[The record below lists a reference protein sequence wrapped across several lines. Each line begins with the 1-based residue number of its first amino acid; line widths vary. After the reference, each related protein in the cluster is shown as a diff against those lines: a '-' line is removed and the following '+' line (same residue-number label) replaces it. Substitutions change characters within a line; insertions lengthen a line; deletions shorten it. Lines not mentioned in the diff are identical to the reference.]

1 MHDQPC
7 RIGSVAGNV
16 GCDVFWRN
24 FLGFR
29 LTSPARSDE
38 NLHMLSRVPTQTKP
52 LTPLMLAT
60 LQHLASRGDQTL
72 VRLYSGFWIAE
83 SDEKTN
89 PLSRETRDF
98 DGRFLASG
106 GILDEYE
113 QPLLVVRTTTVKA
126 MVARGLLKLFGK
138 KCATGGTGKRKDFS
152 RAALTSQATA
162 LREELEDKSQAAYE
176 DVLQRLH

>member
-1 MHDQPC
+1 MTMLENP
-7 RIGSVAGNV
+7 RPV
-16 GCDVFWRN
+16 W
-24 FLGFR
+24 
-29 LTSPARSDE
+29 SDE
-38 NLHMLSRVPTQTKP
+38 NRHMLSRAPTQNKP

-106 GILDEYE
+106 GILDEHRH
-113 QPLLVVRTTTVKA
+113 PLLVVRTPTVKA

-138 KCATGGTGKRKDFS
+138 KCATGATGKQKDFS
-152 RAALTSQATA
+152 RAALTAQATA
-162 LREELEDKSQAAYE
+162 IRGAIEDQSQAAYE
-176 DVLQRLH
+176 EVLRRLR

>member
-1 MHDQPC
+1 M
-7 RIGSVAGNV
+7 
-16 GCDVFWRN
+16 
-24 FLGFR
+24 LY
-29 LTSPARSDE
+29 PA
-38 NLHMLSRVPTQTKP
+38 PTQTKP

-89 PLSRETRDF
+89 PLSRKTQDF

-126 MVARGLLKLFGK
+126 MVARGLLKLFGQK
-138 KCATGGTGKRKDFS
+138 RATGATGKRKDFS
-152 RAALTSQATA
+152 RAVLTPQATA
-162 LREELEDKSQAAYE
+162 IREKMEDQSQAALE
-176 DVLQRLH
+176 EVLRRLR

>member
-1 MHDQPC
+1 
-7 RIGSVAGNV
+7 
-16 GCDVFWRN
+16 
-24 FLGFR
+24 
-29 LTSPARSDE
+29 
-38 NLHMLSRVPTQTKP
+38 
-52 LTPLMLAT
+52 MLAT

-89 PLSRETRDF
+89 PLFREVRDF
-98 DGRFLASG
+98 DGLFLGG

-113 QPLLVVRTTTVKA
+113 QPLLVVRTPTVKA

-162 LREELEDKSQAAYE
+162 IREAMEDESQAAYE
-176 DVLQRLH
+176 KVLRRLR

>member
-1 MHDQPC
+1 
-7 RIGSVAGNV
+7 
-16 GCDVFWRN
+16 
-24 FLGFR
+24 
-29 LTSPARSDE
+29 
-38 NLHMLSRVPTQTKP
+38 
-52 LTPLMLAT
+52 MLAT
-60 LQHLASRGDQTL
+60 LQHLESRGDQTL

-89 PLSRETRDF
+89 PLFREVRDF
-98 DGRFLASG
+98 DGRFLGGG

-113 QPLLVVRTTTVKA
+113 QPLLVVRTPTVKA

-162 LREELEDKSQAAYE
+162 IREAMKDKSQAAYE
-176 DVLQRLH
+176 EILRRLR